1 MLVTGFFVFC
11 QDETFVQVLKN
22 PDAAIL
28 SHEFDLLYH
37 YGKLH
42 RSHGEAEWQL
52 GSELES
58 LILIMEP
65 QILSGVLAYRDV
77 KVSIAEI

>member
-11 QDETFVQVLKN
+11 LEEPVIQVLKN
-22 PDAAIL
+22 PDATIL

-42 RSHGEAEWQL
+42 RSHGEAEWQ

-58 LILIMEP
+58 LILIMKP
-65 QILSGVLAYRDV
+65 QILSGVLAYRDM